1 MATLRLRPDIEDALR
16 RIQGVRAASVVTT
29 AHGQPT
35 EIHVLAAPGKQPKQ
49 VVRDVQS
56 LAMAQFDLD
65 IDHRIVS
72 VVQLDDADL
81 RDRSAVPA
89 PVAPSFSAQAEPGPQ
104 HRSHEDE
111 WPSSAAASFAADAA
125 VPGPASDPVGMAART
140 EPAVI
145 DLREREPVG
154 LSVVGSE
161 RQGAASAA
169 RVMLLPDALAAES
182 AAEEEPAPRPAISSI
197 MVRTSNGE
205 SEATVTVGAGG
216 HSFEG
221 RVVGPAGATHRPR
234 LVAQATLAAVADLLG
249 QSCEIES
256 AQLTAAGMRTVAVSV
271 VTIETPRI
279 GEQVLSGSAVVRG
292 DEADAVARSVLDALN
307 RRISG

>member
-1 MATLRLRPDIEDALR
+1 MPTLRLRPDLEDALR
-16 RIQGVRAASVVTT
+16 RIQGVRAASVITL
-29 AHGQPT
+29 GDGRPT

-65 IDHRIVS
+65 LDHRIIS

-81 RDRSAVPA
+81 QPVAATHVQQSAAGPSPDASADVPEVEELIRTGAPAWGSTPEPAAAMAPVHTPEPA
-89 PVAPSFSAQAEPGPQ
+89 PE
-104 HRSHEDE
+104 
-111 WPSSAAASFAADAA
+111 
-125 VPGPASDPVGMAART
+125 
-140 EPAVI
+140 VI

-154 LSVVGSE
+154 LSVVGGA
-161 RQGAASAA
+161 RQGSASAA
-169 RVMLLPDALAAES
+169 RVMLLPDALAAE
-182 AAEEEPAPRPAISSI
+182 AAADDEPAPRPAISSI

-205 SEATVTVGAGG
+205 SEATVVVGAGG

-234 LVAQATLAAVADLLG
+234 LVAQATLSAISDLLG
-249 QSCEIES
+249 QVCEIES
-256 AQLTAAGMRTVAVSV
+256 AQLVPAGLRSVAVTV
-271 VTIETPRI
+271 LTVQTPRI

-292 DEADAVARSVLDALN
+292 DDADAVARSVLDALN